1 MPKTDADEKAIIEPS
16 IIRLVRR
23 AVAERVLLF
32 PLKDHLEAF
41 LALAGYDRRRAR
53 RFSTTHYYPPPEK
66 DRPGVLGDFLGAPET
81 AGLVEELIALGARE
95 LVFFGLAGSIDRRFR
110 LADTATAQLA
120 FADEGT
126 SKHYFPDESLFYPDP
141 ALLAR
146 LETHLHADELAPRPA
161 AIWTTDAIYRET
173 PSKVSAQAAA
183 GRSLVE
189 MEISALYAVAA
200 FREVAAAAFVTVS
213 DELFTGHWKP
223 GSRRP
228 KYRRAVARVLAALET
243 WR

>member
-1 MPKTDADEKAIIEPS
+1 MPKSDAYEKAIIEPS
-16 IIRLVRR
+16 IVWLTNRSVT
-23 AVAERVLLF
+23 ERVLLF

-41 LALAGYDRRRAR
+41 LARAGYDRKRAR
-53 RFSTTHYYPPPEK
+53 RFSTTYYYPPPEK

-81 AGLVEELIALGARE
+81 AGLVEELIVLGARE
-95 LVFFGLAGSIDRRFR
+95 LVFFGIAGSIDRNFR

-126 SKHYFPDESLFYPDP
+126 SKHYFPDETLFYPDP
-141 ALLAR
+141 ALMKR
-146 LETHLHADELAPRPA
+146 LEAHLHAGEQAPRPA
-161 AIWTTDAIYRET
+161 AIWTTDALYRET
-173 PSKVSAQAAA
+173 PSKVNAQAAA

-200 FREVAAAAFVTVS
+200 FREIAAAAFVTVS
-213 DELFTGHWKP
+213 DELFTGTWKP
-223 GSRRP
+223 GTRRP
-228 KYRRAVARVLAALET
+228 KYRRAVARVMAALET

>member
-1 MPKTDADEKAIIEPS
+1 MPKSDAYEKAIIEPS
-16 IIRLVRR
+16 IARLINRS
-23 AVAERVLLF
+23 VAERVLLF

-41 LALAGYDRRRAR
+41 LAQAGYDRKRAR
-53 RFSTTHYYPPPEK
+53 RLGTTYYYPPPEK
-66 DRPGVLGDFLGAPET
+66 GRPGVLGDFFGAPET
-81 AGLVEELIALGARE
+81 AALVEPLIALGARE
-95 LVFFGLAGSIDRRFR
+95 LVFFGIAGSIDRRFR

-126 SKHYFPDESLFYPDP
+126 GKHYFPDETLFYPDRE
-141 ALLAR
+141 LFER
-146 LETHLHADELAPRPA
+146 LETHLHAHELAPRPA
-161 AIWTTDAIYRET
+161 AIWTTDALYRET
-173 PSKVSAQAAA
+173 PSEVNAQAAA

-213 DELFTGHWKP
+213 DELFTGHWLP
-223 GSRRP
+223 GTRRP
-228 KYRRAVARVLAALET
+228 KYRRAIARVMAALEA